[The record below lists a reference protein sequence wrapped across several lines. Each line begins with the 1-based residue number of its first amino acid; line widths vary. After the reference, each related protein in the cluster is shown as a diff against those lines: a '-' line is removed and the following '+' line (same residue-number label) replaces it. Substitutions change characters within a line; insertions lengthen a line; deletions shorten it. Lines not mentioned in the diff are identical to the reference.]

1 MLFLFIFGLNTALST
16 PALAADGPSLRIN
29 FKVPLDDTGTIY
41 DEDYKDIDIESCEQD
56 TSFYGGVP
64 TTLGGYNVSSWRISE
79 LDEYNTT
86 VADTTSSTALCEMA
100 LELYNRLGL
109 SEVDFVATEFSTGV
123 PNGYKRVEFYNNSGG
138 YVTYRDYDMSV
149 YEGRLPT
156 AASLGIATPNNK
168 SFIGWRLAGDANCN
182 IDFGVIDTSYIVVD
196 ILTACSSD
204 TFTAY
209 PEYVDS
215 VPLSFYP
222 NGGSGSA
229 PTSYTCTLNSC
240 VLPQN
245 TYTRAGYTFTNWLV
259 EDGAINMPSDYYVK
273 PGTNIV
279 SKFIDVHT
287 SIGVNLTAQWT
298 ANTYTVR
305 FNSNNGTGTT
315 KTQSFTYDVAQNL
328 TANTFVNAG
337 HTFLGWSRDKDA
349 TTATYTDRQSV
360 KNLATSGEVTLYAVW
375 QEHILNINYTSND
388 ATSGSAPTSPVSCGG
403 GSTCTLPANPYT
415 KTGYTFAGWGC
426 TGQTV
431 CDNNPTM
438 AVGSSLWSV
447 VPNNSFASGEEI
459 TLFPKW
465 TANCNAITIKGSTRG
480 GSGTYTIYKKTGSS
494 KVYKTSA
501 CSDSAV
507 WTSIPDE
514 LISTVKK
521 DNAMFAGAT
530 NKTTDCIKVEETGQD
545 VVKLSFNTAAACNVT
560 GATTWDARFYCKSY
574 WRGSGKNITGACT
587 GSKVVFTYADDKNK
601 TGTKITQTCV
611 YGSSCFTYEIK
622 DLYDGKV
629 GYAAG
634 AYLYDC
640 ADGSFTASNTCDGY
654 NNNPI
659 DGQIEEQTDLSWL
672 AEDYIGTYFS
682 DAYSHDTVKL
692 NMTLYPYWVAVTNKL
707 VVYESASA
715 TSAFSTN
722 DCPYGATASVCI
734 PESKRPTKAGYTL
747 IGYCQGKN
755 DSCSNVIGVD
765 SANLSTLA
773 SGSTTIEL
781 TAVWQLNVYKVNLD
795 SNYYANAS
803 ASASGRVSLSSPTV
817 IFEKYGTGWYSD
829 QNTTTA
835 FTKLTTLPK
844 YSTYVFQGFYTA
856 KAGTGTRIIDHAGS
870 LVASNTVYDTA
881 GATTNKTAYAKYS
894 ACTCTKGTNVSAC
907 TVASTNDS
915 NQCVYNVT
923 CADGYTNASNVGA
936 VAVANNTMNCGT
948 AASYTITFDANGGSG
963 GQSGTK
969 SVTYAAALPTISTTK
984 PTKTGHTFTG
994 WYDHATAGKQYYD
1007 ENGAAKVSV
1016 YDKTSNTTLYAHWT
1030 ANTYTITLFKNDGT
1044 IESSTTSVT
1053 FGGQIPESVIVPT
1066 RTGYNFKGYYTS
1078 QTAVVQY
1085 YNSTGARVY
1094 TNKWAIAGGT
1104 SLYAHWTAI
1113 EYQCAASYYLPAGAT
1128 KCELCKDGHYCT
1140 GGTYEFNETQ
1150 DQGIGECPIGTY
1162 TVATSNVRFE
1172 CTACSKGL
1180 INSAPTD
1187 TGCEACP
1194 NTNNGV
1200 TSWEQTNWNASTGV
1214 TNLCTIAACKDGYTF
1229 SGTGENTKCTANQ
1242 YTVTLH
1248 VNGGTGG
1255 MTSVTA
1261 TYDSAMPKLT
1271 SVPTRDHYTLA
1282 GYYDTMATS
1291 GGNKYYNA
1299 DGTSAKIWNKTSN
1312 TTLYARW
1319 IPDVYTITLDSFPT
1333 AAGILKVNPVEASPN
1348 KLYVKYEDG
1357 IYKEEKCIN
1366 PVTKITPPTND
1377 ATAFMGFYTTATGTG
1392 NEIIAADGNFKIDL
1406 TRITSGGTLY
1416 ARWSTRVTPCAAGKY
1431 LPKGANTCANCLP
1444 GYYCKGGEYTYNA
1457 TTNQG
1462 LTGVCVGGYSTG
1474 GATESACTA
1483 CNTGYVATGT
1493 SAENHDAADDCK
1505 PITYYLKYSCGTG
1518 SGNAPAQVTAKYDT
1532 SYTVAANSCE
1542 KTGHT
1547 FLGWLCTGG
1556 GTSCNSTPVN
1566 VGTSVKNLTATNNAT
1581 VTMTAR
1587 WGLNAYKI
1595 CFDSRGGSVTPEC
1608 VDVEYGGALPTINLE
1623 NMQMTGGTFLGFFD
1637 PNDLTKKYYNTTG
1650 SPAIEAYDIDSD
1662 ITLVAQWKANS
1673 IKCNPGYY
1681 LPQSDATC
1689 QKCEAGYACP
1699 GGTFTY
1705 TGEMQ
1710 GRTKCT
1716 TDKYSEGGANICLI
1730 CPRICDANYN
1740 CKEAVLVDVNKNG
1753 LNDSAHE
1760 CYIQTNYTDASSTGT
1775 QYCYYTSGSTP
1786 SPVYDTN
1793 CAEKQIAS
1801 CNAGYELQNG
1811 TCVLKSYDISYVLNG
1826 GTNSD
1831 SNPTSYTVI
1840 SPTKVLQSPKR
1851 QGYTFVNWYT
1861 DSGSSVSQITN
1872 GTIGNIKLY
1881 AEWEPTSI
1889 KINYQC
1895 NGTTTKTQ
1903 TCTVEST
1910 SCELDPDVCE
1920 KSGFYYDY
1928 YVFDAVGSDITSSQ
1942 FSKTDDLV
1950 TNGFVAELSAHPGD
1964 FWNQGA
1970 VINLVPDY
1978 KNLYTVPMQFNPSC
1992 AKLTGQMPE
2001 NMTDCTNLS
2010 CVLPDANISC
2020 EGYKEW
2026 NKVWLIN
2033 NALTFNDMPFAVG
2046 TDIKDIVQEHNQ
2058 ELINSPVL
2066 IIPNW
2071 QGIDYTVSYK
2081 SNKPMVSADEVS
2093 GTVESTEHVYNAP
2106 KKVQQNTYS
2115 LRGYTSNGWNT
2126 AADGSGTPIAS
2137 GAVVENLTTTD
2148 GDNVLLYA
2156 QYTANTYTVKYDA
2169 NGGEGDTYSQ
2179 NRSYNDGLALS
2190 DNNFTR
2196 DGYSFAGWNTE
2207 PDGSGTNYSTTTVD
2221 NLTDEDNATIEL
2233 YAQWTQNVFSVDIEY
2248 NCGDGSGSAPAL
2260 QTCLS
2265 TDDKCLLAQTSCKKD
2280 GYIFMGWMFD
2290 GELKNAGDNVLSYA
2304 ISENDSK
2311 TFEATA
2317 VYTKSEFEIKTTST
2331 TQTFNFTLA
2340 AAGTFYI
2347 DWGDGKTQV
2356 IEKTDTLTQSYAHEY
2371 ETVKTYDIK
2380 FAGQATVYNAGNVNA
2395 SSISFENNTNISGIS
2410 GSLGAMFGT
2419 LNNPEN
2425 GETQPRFRNTFYGCA
2440 NLTSE
2445 IPADLFSG
2453 ISGQPS
2459 RRMFQNTFSG
2469 TKISGSIPEGLFAGI
2484 VGNVTDYLFYRTF
2497 QNCSKLTGQIPTDLF
2512 AGITGELTST
2522 TTTQL
2527 AFSGTFWNAGVG
2539 ADEQGNPLTIP
2550 NGLFSGLST
2559 TNYVSGQ
2566 MANIFNGTK
2575 FATACPG
2582 GGYKVT
2588 AAENPF
2594 VADWSEKAMCNTCP
2608 SDTSRKVTTDA
2619 GNNNGI
2625 NSCYAVC
2632 PTSITITNGT
2642 TTAVNT
2648 KENYDS
2654 TKYPA
2659 CTYNA
2664 ACSTGYDAKNNGTT
2678 NPSCAAHTYKVIYV
2692 EDTANVSVDAVFGQP
2707 FTFSRPTP
2715 VKTGYTGTGWQ
2726 DVTGKTYEIN
2736 EQIIYNKAR
2745 DMSVTPTY
2753 KANEYSAIYDC
2764 GNGTD
2769 NVTEKVV
2776 YDQDYTLKTDI
2787 CTQPGRTFVGWSVD
2801 GVNVSNA
2808 FVWKYTHDVTFT
2820 ARYSNNVYECEPGY
2834 YLPQGGTICNAECET
2849 GSYCPGGVF
2858 EYTGEEQGMNPCPQY
2873 SDSVSGASACTC
2885 YTGFTVDGIVGGNN
2899 LTTEYAC
2906 MLAPQFVVTTTA
2918 KTTSFRFNIAA
2929 KGKFWVDCGDG
2940 SAVKEID
2947 RTKID
2952 FDTDYIS
2959 DANTAYTCKY
2969 SKPGMYEIKFA
2980 GRASGYDKTH
2990 RQEPTYSAIRFS
3002 EYYENDTYNEGLNT
3016 IYSISGSLGSIFP
3029 TLKDG
3034 TNPTFY
3040 GTFAGQTAMTGE
3052 IPSTLFDGIHGKP
3065 VEYMFEQTFANCIG
3079 LTGDIPAT
3087 LFAGLDGAAA
3097 KFTFYQTFYQCAGL
3111 TGIPSDL
3118 FKGVKGDPAYGM
3130 FSNTFRGCSGLTGSI
3145 PEDLFAN
3152 VYGAPAERM
3161 FVETFTGCSGLTG
3174 PIPAGL
3180 FRGITGDAAPYMF
3193 FKTFDGCTG
3202 LTGNIPHELFRGI
3215 TGAPKISMFRGTFHN
3230 CSGLTG
3236 SIPSDLFAGIKG
3248 EAATTMFVDTFYGC
3262 SGIDGYV
3269 PTDLFANITNN
3280 TGLTGT
3286 IKNIFLGTSIATQ
3299 CPTDQYKVVSEF
3311 SEQWGDYVACNSCPG
3326 VGTIESD
3333 GQYGIEMCHAAI
3345 PCNENG
3351 AGAKDCKYNAIT
3363 SQYDV
3368 GCTECE
3374 YSACVDGYYLNN
3386 GICEICPV
3394 GSYCANSIKTE
3405 CPDTYTTESTG
3416 AVLDT
3421 ECFANCA
3428 DKEVIYGTG
3437 YMDKPLVF
3445 LPEMCTHTYG
3455 ISVTGNPCKIID
3467 NVCVETSCN
3476 YDYEM
3481 INGKCELCVRDN
3493 ALTFKSGA
3501 GNCVVE
3507 SCLYGYHPFG
3517 QSCVP
3522 NTRECSID
3530 GALSAEQKWDTKTN
3544 NFGPC
3549 MVTECAEGYH
3559 IDANTCVLDVQTCEL
3574 ENGMGEKVYNHD
3586 LKQWGDCVVT
3596 TCKPGYT
3603 NDPSQTNETW
3613 KQCGQCN
3620 NMFGANGERAVS
3632 SYLTECEIASCMY
3645 QGEKYILENNECVLI
3660 CDERSDE
3667 TGSRYWNGN
3676 KCVHE
3681 CKPGFLTW

>member
-1 MLFLFIFGLNTALST
+1 MKNILKFRFLSRFVMLFLFIFGLNTALST
-16 PALAADGPSLRIN
+16 PALAATMTVN
-29 FKVPLDDTGTIY
+29 Y
-41 DEDYKDIDIESCEQD
+41 
-56 TSFYGGVP
+56 TSP
-64 TTLGGYNVSSWRISE
+64 TYTDV
-79 LDEYNTT
+79 
-86 VADTTSSTALCEMA
+86 
-100 LELYNRLGL
+100 
-109 SEVDFVATEFSTGV
+109 
-123 PNGYKRVEFYNNSGG
+123 
-138 YVTYRDYDMSV
+138 
-149 YEGRLPT
+149 
-156 AASLGIATPNNK
+156 TPNKTVSLVFNGNK
-168 SFIGWRLAGDANCN
+168 IGCNPSAGTCSDGESN
-182 IDFGVIDTSYIVVD
+182 IFTRPGYHISGWKVTNDGCETKVLQDFTVLGPLESLPGIEN
-196 ILTACSSD
+196 ACVYGN
-204 TFTAY
+204 FTM
-209 PEYVDS
+209 
-215 VPLSFYP
+215 
-222 NGGSGSA
+222 
-229 PTSYTCTLNSC
+229 
-240 VLPQN
+240 VLE
-245 TYTRAGYTFTNWLV
+245 AVW
-259 EDGAINMPSDYYVK
+259 E
-273 PGTNIV
+273 
-279 SKFIDVHT
+279 
-287 SIGVNLTAQWT
+287 T

-315 KTQSFTYDVAQNL
+315 KTQSFSYDGVARAL
-328 TANTFVNAG
+328 TANTFSYAG

-349 TTATYTDRQSV
+349 TTPTYTDRQSV

-375 QEHILNINYTSND
+375 EPISLKISYSTTQTGGTGQH
-388 ATSGSAPTSPVSCGG
+388 PTSPVSCT
-403 GSTCTLPANPYT
+403 SYDTCTLPANPYT

-426 TGQTV
+426 AGIAD
-431 CDNNPTM
+431 CDNDPTM
-438 AVGSSLWSV
+438 DAGSSLWDKISV
-447 VPNNSFASGEEI
+447 SSWGQGDTI

-465 TANCNAITIKGSTRG
+465 TANCNVIKIMGSKRG
-480 GSGTYTIYKKTGSS
+480 GSGMYPIYKKTGSS

-521 DNAMFAGAT
+521 DNAMFAGTT
-530 NKTTDCIKVEETGQD
+530 NDCIKAEKNSVDRIT
-545 VVKLSFNTAAACNVT
+545 LSFNTAKTDCNVT
-560 GATTWDARFYCKSY
+560 STQEWYARFYCDQY
-574 WRGSGKNITGACT
+574 WLGSGQDIEDTCT
-587 GSKVVFTYADDKNK
+587 GSTVQFIYKTEKN
-601 TGTKITQTCV
+601 GTEIDRQQCV
-611 YGSSCFTYEIK
+611 YGSPCAAQEIK
-622 DLYDGKV
+622 GLYNGIVGKV
-629 GYAAG
+629 ANDYNYECVETQVAAG
-634 AYLYDC
+634 ICEELATIEQY
-640 ADGSFTASNTCDGY
+640 ADLTPVMQRYISDHYAEIYYRDADEVD
-654 NNNPI
+654 I
-659 DGQIEEQTDLSWL
+659 ALSM
-672 AEDYIGTYFS
+672 
-682 DAYSHDTVKL
+682 
-692 NMTLYPYWVAVTNKL
+692 NLYPNWVAVTNKL

-755 DSCSNVIGVD
+755 DSCSNVIGID

-773 SGSTTIEL
+773 TGSTTINL
-781 TAVWQLNVYKVNLD
+781 TAQWQLNTYEITLD
-795 SNYYANAS
+795 SGYYT
-803 ASASGRVSLSSPTV
+803 SSTAGGGLPVATVAAPTK
-817 IFEKYGTGWYSD
+817 IYEKYGAGWYTNSAA
-829 QNTTTA
+829 TTA
-835 FTKLTTLPK
+835 FTQLTTLPK
-844 YSTYVFQGFYTA
+844 YNKAVFGGFYTG
-856 KAGTGTRIIDHAGS
+856 KAGTGTQVID
-870 LVASNTVYDTA
+870 ASGNVSSNKTIYSTPN
-881 GATTNKTAYAKYS
+881 ATTGTAYAKYT
-894 ACTCTKGTNVSAC
+894 ACACVNGSNVSECTVSGTND
-907 TVASTNDS
+907 N

-923 CADGYTNASNVGA
+923 CVAGYINASNVGA
-936 VAVANNTMNCGT
+936 VGVASNTMNCGDLVK
-948 AASYTITFDANGGSG
+948 YLLKFNGNGNDGGSVPTAT
-963 GQSGTK
+963 SA
-969 SVTYAAALPTISTTK
+969 TYGLKLPSIDKTAI
-984 PTKTGHTFTG
+984 PTKTGYVFDG
-994 WYDHATAGKQYYD
+994 WYDTNASTGGNQYYT
-1007 ENGAAKVSV
+1007 ENNIGVSGKSF
-1016 YDKTSNTTLYAHWT
+1016 DKTSNTTLYARWT
-1030 ANTYTITLFKNDGT
+1030 PDTYTINLNHNGGT
-1044 IESSTTSVT
+1044 SSVSSVSVT
-1053 FGGQIPESVIVPT
+1053 FNQQIPATVTKPSRV
-1066 RTGYNFKGYYTS
+1066 GYTFDGYYTS
-1078 QTAVVQY
+1078 ATDGTQY
-1085 YNSTGARVY
+1085 YDQNGNRKY
-1094 TNKWAIAGGT
+1094 TTTWAIAAGT
-1104 SLYAHWTAI
+1104 TIYAHWTAI

-1140 GGTYEFNETQ
+1140 GGTYKFNETQ

-1180 INSAPTD
+1180 INSSPTD

-1200 TSWEQTNWNASTGV
+1200 ESWEQTDWDASTGV
-1214 TNLCTIAACKDGYTF
+1214 TNLCTIRACKDGYTG
-1229 SGTGENTKCTANQ
+1229 SGSGANTKCTANQ
-1242 YTVTLH
+1242 YTVTLN

-1255 MTSVTA
+1255 MDSVTA

-1282 GYYDTMATS
+1282 GYYDTMAKS

-1299 DGTSAKIWNKTSN
+1299 DGTSAKAWDKT
-1312 TTLYARW
+1312 TDMMLFARW

-1357 IYKEEKCIN
+1357 IYTEEKCIN

-1377 ATAFMGFYTTATGTG
+1377 ATAFKGFYTTATGTG
-1392 NEIIAADGNFKIDL
+1392 NEIITADGNFKIDL
-1406 TRITSGGTLY
+1406 TRITSGVTLF
-1416 ARWSTRVTPCAAGKY
+1416 ARWTTRVTPCAAGKY
-1431 LPKGANTCANCLP
+1431 LPKGANTCASCLP
-1444 GYYCKGGEYTYNA
+1444 GYYCEGGNYAYNT

-1462 LTGVCVGGYSTG
+1462 LTGVCAGGYSTG

-1505 PITYYLKYSCGTG
+1505 PITYHLKYSCGTG
-1518 SGNAPAQVTAKYDT
+1518 SGDAPAQVTAKYDT

-1556 GTSCNSTPVN
+1556 TSCNSTPVN
-1566 VGTSVKNLTATNNAT
+1566 AGVSVKNLTATNNAT
-1581 VTMTAR
+1581 VTMTAQ

-1650 SPAIEAYDIDSD
+1650 FPAIEAYDIDSD
-1662 ITLVAQWKANS
+1662 ITLVAGWKVS
-1673 IKCNPGYY
+1673 TIKCNAGYY
-1681 LPQSDATC
+1681 LPQNDATC
-1689 QKCEAGYACP
+1689 KKCEAGYACP

-1710 GRTKCT
+1710 GRTKCA
-1716 TDKYSEGGANICLI
+1716 TDKYSEAGANICLI
-1730 CPRICDANYN
+1730 CPRICDANFN
-1740 CKEAVLVDVNKNG
+1740 CKDAVLVDVNKNG

-1811 TCVLKSYDISYVLNG
+1811 TCVLKRYTISYELNG

-1831 SNPTSYTVI
+1831 SNPTSYTVV

-1920 KSGFYYDY
+1920 KSGFYYDD
-1928 YVFDAVGSDITSSQ
+1928 YVFDAVGSDIISSN
-1942 FSKTDDLV
+1942 FLKTDDLV
-1950 TNGFVAELSAHPGD
+1950 TNSFVAELLAKPGD

-1978 KNLYTVPMQFNPSC
+1978 KDLYTVPMQFNAAC
-1992 AKLTGQMPE
+1992 TKLTGQMPT

-2020 EGYKEW
+2020 EGYKKW
-2026 NKVWLIN
+2026 DKVWLIN

-2081 SNKPMVSADEVS
+2081 SNKPKNSIEEVS
-2093 GTVESTEHVYNAP
+2093 GTVESTDHTYNTK

-2126 AADGSGTPIAS
+2126 EPDGSGTPIAS
-2137 GAVVENLTTTD
+2137 GEEVENLTSID
-2148 GDNVLLYA
+2148 GDNVPLYA
-2156 QYTANTYTVKYDA
+2156 QYTANTYTVKYYA
-2169 NGGEGDTYSQ
+2169 NGGSGTMNDQ
-2179 NRSYNDGLALS
+2179 PRSYNDGLMLS
-2190 DNNFTR
+2190 DNNFIR
-2196 DGYSFAGWNTE
+2196 EGYSFAGWNTE
-2207 PDGSGTNYSTTTVD
+2207 PDGSGTDYSTTSVG
-2221 NLTDEDNATIEL
+2221 NLTDENGVTL
-2233 YAQWTQNVFSVDIEY
+2233 KMYAQWTQNVFSVDIEY

-2290 GELKNAGDNVLSYA
+2290 GGLKNAGDNVLSYA
-2304 ISENDSK
+2304 ISENDDK
-2311 TFEATA
+2311 TFDATA
-2317 VYTKSEFEIKTTST
+2317 VYTKSEFEIKTTPT

-2340 AAGTFYI
+2340 ATGTFYV

-2356 IEKTDTLTQSYAHEY
+2356 IEKTDTLTQSYVHEY
-2371 ETVKTYDIK
+2371 ETVNTYDIK
-2380 FAGQATVYNAGNVNA
+2380 FAGQATLYNAGNVNA
-2395 SSISFENNTNISGIS
+2395 SSISFENNMNISSIS
-2410 GSLGAMFGT
+2410 GSLGAIFGP
-2419 LNNPEN
+2419 LSNPEN
-2425 GETQPRFRNTFYGCA
+2425 GEELPRFRNTFYGCA

-2484 VGNVTDYLFYRTF
+2484 AGNVTDYLFYRTF
-2497 QNCSKLTGQIPTDLF
+2497 QNCSKLTGQIPADLF

-2559 TNYVSGQ
+2559 TNYISGQ
-2566 MANIFNGTK
+2566 MANIFTGTK

-2588 AAENPF
+2588 APENPF

-2648 KENYDS
+2648 KENYDG

-2664 ACSTGYDAKNNGTT
+2664 VCDTGYDAKNNGSTK
-2678 NPSCAAHTYKVIYV
+2678 PSCAAHTYKVIYV

-2726 DVTGKTYEIN
+2726 DVTGKIYEIN

-2745 DMSVTPTY
+2745 DMSVTPAY
-2753 KANEYSAIYDC
+2753 KANEYNAIYDC

-2769 NVTEKVV
+2769 NVTEKVA
-2776 YDQDYTLKTDI
+2776 YDDDYTLKTDV

-2820 ARYSNNVYECEPGY
+2820 ARYSNNAYECEPGY

-2899 LTTEYAC
+2899 MTTEHAC

-2969 SKPGMYEIKFA
+2969 SKPGMYEIRFA

-3002 EYYENDTYNEGLNT
+3002 EYYANDTYNEGLET
-3016 IYSISGSLGSIFP
+3016 IHSISGSLGAIFP

-3034 TNPTFY
+3034 ANPTFY

-3202 LTGNIPHELFRGI
+3202 LTGNIPHDLFRGI
-3215 TGAPKISMFRGTFHN
+3215 TGAPKISMFRGIFHN

-3269 PTDLFANITNN
+3269 PTGLFANITNN
-3280 TGLTGT
+3280 SGLTGT

-3311 SEQWGDYVACNSCPG
+3311 SNQWGDYVACNTCPG

-3333 GQYGIEMCHAAI
+3333 GQYGIEMCHTTI

-3351 AGAKDCKYNAIT
+3351 AGTKDCKYNAIT

-3394 GSYCANSIKTE
+3394 GSYCANSIKNV

-3437 YMDKPLVF
+3437 YIDKPLVF
-3445 LPEMCTHTYG
+3445 LPEVCTHTYG

-3501 GNCVVE
+3501 GNCIVE
-3507 SCLYGYHPFG
+3507 SCLYGYHPFD

-3586 LKQWGDCVVT
+3586 LKKWGDCVVT

-3667 TGSRYWNGN
+3667 TGSRHWNGN